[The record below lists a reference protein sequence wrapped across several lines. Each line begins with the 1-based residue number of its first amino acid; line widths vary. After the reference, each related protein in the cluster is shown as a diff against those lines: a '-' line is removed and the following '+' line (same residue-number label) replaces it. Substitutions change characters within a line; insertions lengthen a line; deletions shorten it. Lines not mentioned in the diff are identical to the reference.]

1 MYKVKLL
8 TWYIIKQIV
17 NHWTEIWVEMM
28 ISDLGNILKKYL
40 YQSKNVEG
48 TIFILELGDS
58 GIVSRDT
65 LLLTIFENGSLAM
78 EAILSL

>member
-1 MYKVKLL
+1 
-8 TWYIIKQIV
+8 
-17 NHWTEIWVEMM
+17 MM
-28 ISDLGNILKKYL
+28 ISDLGNFLKKYL

-65 LLLTIFENGSLAM
+65 LLLTIFENGSLVM
-78 EAILSL
+78 EASLSP

>member
-8 TWYIIKQIV
+8 TWYIIKQIG

-40 YQSKNVEG
+40 YQSKNVDG

-65 LLLTIFENGSLAM
+65 LLLTIFENGSLVM
-78 EAILSL
+78 EASLSP